1 MKILVDADACPVV
14 AESAFVAEKYKV
26 PLELFC
32 DTNHILRQPY
42 AQIHIIGAGRDAVDV
57 ALINHCTSDDIVITQ
72 DYALAA
78 MVLAKK
84 AYALNQNGRRYTA
97 ENIDSLLNERWMSS
111 QARRSTSRNHLKGPK
126 KRTAQDDKNFAQAL
140 EGLLK
145 EILRAEATEEKS

>member
-14 AESAFVAEKYKV
+14 AQTARLAEKYHV

-32 DTNHILRQPY
+32 DTNHILSQPY

-57 ALINHCTSDDIVITQ
+57 ALINHCANGDIVITQ

-84 AYALNQNGRRYTA
+84 AYALNQNGRHYTE
-97 ENIDSLLNERWMSS
+97 ENIDSLLNERWINA
-111 QARRSTSRNHLKGPK
+111 QARRSTSKNHLKGPK
-126 KRTAQDDKNFAQAL
+126 KRTVEDDKNFERALEKLLQAL
-140 EGLLK
+140 SGQSEG
-145 EILRAEATEEKS
+145 